1 MSVLEVGD
9 NFPGNVSFGY
19 IPLTPESEGITSCG
33 IPTKYDASESRTLSL
48 YLILQTCCVRGM
60 IY

>member
-19 IPLTPESEGITSCG
+19 IPLTPESEEITSCG
-33 IPTKYDASESRTLSL
+33 IPTKYDASESKDSLTLL
-48 YLILQTCCVRGM
+48 YHTDLLYVRDKH
-60 IY
+60 

>member
-19 IPLTPESEGITSCG
+19 IPLTPESEEITSCG
-33 IPTKYDASESRTLSL
+33 IPTKYDASESKNSVYFNYRPVLLFERL
-48 YLILQTCCVRGM
+48 Y
-60 IY
+60 